1 MGTVKYIALLRGV
14 NIGGHQV
21 KMERLR
27 ELFRELGF
35 SSVRSYIQTGNVFF
49 ETTDSNRAALT
60 RKIEQHL
67 YKALGYE
74 VPTFLR
80 TISEVEHA
88 LRLDPFKHL
97 EATTDTRFLI
107 TFIPRPL
114 PDDFKLPLVSPK
126 HDFEILQATSGEVFI
141 VMRLVNGRP
150 GNPAA
155 FIEKTCK
162 VKTTTRFFGTTAK
175 MLQAAK
181 SG

>member
-1 MGTVKYIALLRGV
+1 MRTIKYIALLRGI
-14 NIGGHQV
+14 NIGGHRV
-21 KMERLR
+21 KMEQLR

-35 SSVRSYIQTGNVFF
+35 GCVRSYIQTGNVFF
-49 ETTDSNRAALT
+49 ETTESDRAALT

-67 YKALGYE
+67 YNALGYE

-80 TISEVEHA
+80 TISEVENA
-88 LRLDPFKHL
+88 LRLDPFKHH

-107 TFIPRPL
+107 TFIPQPL

-126 HDFEILQATSGEVFI
+126 NDFEILEATSGEVFI
-141 VMRLVNGRP
+141 LMRLVNGKP

-155 FIEKTCK
+155 FIEKICK

-175 MLQAAK
+175 ILQAAK